1 MKKNIIIL
9 AGGLSL
15 ALAFQ
20 GCQQKADMSVF
31 NGKID
36 SLATIKTDEYRAQ
49 LMQECTD
56 KVKAAAALRAD
67 SLIAAASKGGKK
79 TTSKPTPPPPP
90 PPTPENKDPK
100 AGKMG
105 GNQQTGTEQKGNKM
119 SGNENKN
126 TGADSKKDKMSG
138 KKPQ

>member
-49 LMQECTD
+49 LMQ
-56 KVKAAAALRAD
+56 
-67 SLIAAASKGGKK
+67 
-79 TTSKPTPPPPP
+79 
-90 PPTPENKDPK
+90 
-100 AGKMG
+100 
-105 GNQQTGTEQKGNKM
+105 
-119 SGNENKN
+119 
-126 TGADSKKDKMSG
+126 
-138 KKPQ
+138 

>member
-90 PPTPENKDPK
+90 KDDK
-100 AGKMG
+100 GGGKMIDKSNDGGKIIDKTNQGGGKLIDKMG
-105 GNQQTGTEQKGNKM
+105 G
-119 SGNENKN
+119 
-126 TGADSKKDKMSG
+126 KK
-138 KKPQ
+138 

>member
-67 SLIAAASKGGKK
+67 SLIAAAASKGGKK
-79 TTSKPTPPPPP
+79 PAPKQTPPPPP
-90 PPTPENKDPK
+90 KDDK
-100 AGKMG
+100 GGGKMIDKSNDGGKIIDKTNQGGGKLIDKMG
-105 GNQQTGTEQKGNKM
+105 G
-119 SGNENKN
+119 
-126 TGADSKKDKMSG
+126 KK
-138 KKPQ
+138 

>member
-49 LMQECTD
+49 LIQECTD
-56 KVKAAAALRAD
+56 RVRAAATLKAD
-67 SLIAAASKGGKK
+67 SLIAAAASKGGKK
-79 TTSKPTPPPPP
+79 PAPKQTPPPPP
-90 PPTPENKDPK
+90 PPKDDK
-100 AGKMG
+100 GGGKMIDKSNDGGKIIDKTNQGGGKLIDKMG
-105 GNQQTGTEQKGNKM
+105 G
-119 SGNENKN
+119 
-126 TGADSKKDKMSG
+126 KK
-138 KKPQ
+138 